1 MKNLFVRFVKNESG
15 ATAIEYGLIAAG
27 ISVAII
33 AVVNGLGT
41 QLNTTFGTITDFAEE
56 PVTAG
61 MVASRLR
68 RGRQLWRPSDPLRLG

>member
-1 MKNLFVRFVKNESG
+1 MKNLFVRFANNESG

-41 QLNTTFGTITDFAEE
+41 QLNTTFGNIT
-56 PVTAG
+56 TA
-61 MVASRLR
+61 LKN
-68 RGRQLWRPSDPLRLG
+68 Q